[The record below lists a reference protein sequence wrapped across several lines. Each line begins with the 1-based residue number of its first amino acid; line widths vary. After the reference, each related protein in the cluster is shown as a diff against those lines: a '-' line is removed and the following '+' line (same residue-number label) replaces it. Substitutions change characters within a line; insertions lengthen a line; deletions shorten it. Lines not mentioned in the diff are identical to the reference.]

1 MKPVGWEIRPLGW
14 LLLVVLV
21 ALLVYLIY
29 RRLQPPSAQ
38 PKGNS

>member
-38 PKGNS
+38 PEGNS